1 MVRKKS
7 RENICVL
14 DIGSSKIV
22 CFIASIGSH
31 GSIEITGIGH
41 NLSGGIKSGSIT
53 DVKASEMAIAQAVEA
68 AERMAGE
75 RIDKI
80 YVNIS
85 AVNSL
90 VKQINSQIIVAGHE
104 ITEKDLQKLLIQLS
118 DNQPK
123 DFEIIHSFPLDYSLD
138 GNQGITSPL
147 RMYGKELHCK
157 YNIVM
162 AAVSTILNLENC
174 LTRCQL
180 EMESL
185 IHSTYSAG
193 LASLTNDEK
202 DMGTILLEMGGG
214 STSIAVFNNGSM
226 IFADAVP
233 FGGIHITNDLAKIL
247 SIDFANAERLKTLYG
262 SAITS
267 SADKEQFFDLTLE
280 NSEDDNEDNKVSKD
294 VLVEIISARVEEIL
308 EMLKHRLTKSNAEKF
323 AGNKIVITGG
333 ASQLQGMKEMVAKV
347 FERKVQGSSFTAAKQ
362 NLHGLADSASGPSFA
377 VPIGML
383 MYVADLNEND
393 SVVSATSKPWQGLLN
408 WFKENFA

>member
-1 MVRKKS
+1 MVRKKG

-14 DIGSSKIV
+14 DIGSSKVV
-22 CFIASIGSH
+22 CFIATVGAH
-31 GSIEITGIGH
+31 GSVEITGIGH
-41 NLSGGIKSGSIT
+41 NVSGGIKSGSIT

-75 RIDKI
+75 RVDKI

-90 VKQINSQIIVAGHE
+90 VKQIDSQIIVAGHE

-118 DNQPK
+118 DNQPA
-123 DFEIIHSFPLDYSLD
+123 DFEIIHSFALDYSLD
-138 GNQGITSPL
+138 GNQGIKSPL
-147 RMYGKELHCK
+147 RMYGKELYCK

-180 EMESL
+180 EVEAF
-185 IHSTYSAG
+185 IHTAYSAG
-193 LASLTNDEK
+193 LASLTVDER
-202 DMGTILLEMGGG
+202 DMGTVLLEMGGG
-214 STSIAVFNNGSM
+214 STSIAVFNNGNM

-262 SAITS
+262 SAIAS
-267 SADKEQFFDLTLE
+267 SADKEQFFDLTID
-280 NSEDDNEDNKVSKD
+280 NIEDDNEDNKVSKD

-308 EMLKHRLTKSNAEKF
+308 EMLKDRLLKSNVEKF
-323 AGNKIVITGG
+323 AANKIVITGG

-347 FERKVQGSSFTAAKQ
+347 FERKVQSSSFAAAKQ

-383 MYVADLNEND
+383 MYAAGLNEND
-393 SVVSATSKPWQGLLN
+393 GIVNTTSKPWQGLLN